1 MLRKYPCLSTTKSRK
16 QLIKEVG
23 FGQKCMEKR
32 YAESH
37 EWLEEMPDGRVK
49 LGLTDYAQDQ
59 LGDIVYLNLP
69 EVGDEFEAED
79 VIGDIESIKSVS
91 DIISPVYG
99 KVVEVNEDLLDA
111 PETINQDAENTW
123 LVILDEVDG
132 LDELMTEDE
141 YEDFI
146 EE

>member
-1 MLRKYPCLSTTKSRK
+1 
-16 QLIKEVG
+16 
-23 FGQKCMEKR
+23 MEKR

-99 KVVEVNEDLLDA
+99 KVVEVNEELLDA
-111 PETINQDAENTW
+111 PETINQDADNTW